1 MPNHGIET
9 KIITSIRSTPHP
21 LDLRFRHL
29 PHRAF
34 ADVGGHAQEVG
45 DAVAQVRAEGVD
57 EVADADVFELRDAQW
72 AFRPGKAV
80 VEFVGFV
87 VVDRVRF
94 RRKMESHN
102 GLAHPG
108 ASADEVERAGPVYGG
123 QLGQGALVLFDCHT
137 LDFFAKIVFAC
148 MTYRNL
154 LLADTAAKIT
164 CRCARVWHSKIF
176 GLALM
181 VRFFPDARAGVNSS
195 G

>member
-57 EVADADVFELRDAQW
+57 EVADADVFELRDAQRT
-72 AFRPGKAV
+72 FRPGIAI

-87 VVDRVRF
+87 VVDRVRV
-94 RRKMESHN
+94 
-102 GLAHPG
+102 HPRERLHRPQHLVPVR
-108 ASADEVERAGPVYGG
+108 SVERIFLHLEELRILIV
-123 QLGQGALVLFDCHT
+123 VT
-137 LDFFAKIVFAC
+137 IVDFP
-148 MTYRNL
+148 
-154 LLADTAAKIT
+154 
-164 CRCARVWHSKIF
+164 
-176 GLALM
+176 G
-181 VRFFPDARAGVNSS
+181 
-195 G
+195 